1 MIDLALL
8 TAVGGFSMI
17 GLLEWQARKG
27 TRHRLFLRRQKSAC
41 LYRAA
46 NIFQDCLQGFALV
59 TLLVVVVITP
69 LSKAVLGRV
78 TESVHTTVVS
88 DG

>member
-1 MIDLALL
+1 MD
-8 TAVGGFSMI
+8 
-17 GLLEWQARKG
+17 GLSGRLVKVQGIVSFFVVRKARV
-27 TRHRLFLRRQKSAC
+27 

-46 NIFQDCLQGFALV
+46 NVFQDCLQGFALV
-59 TLLVVVVITP
+59 TLLVVLVITP